1 MAARVVCISRTLGAG
16 GEEVARL
23 VADGL
28 GFRFVDDEIILR
40 AAEVAGVS
48 PETVAQAESTPSLIT
63 RIVEGLGKAPLADPG
78 MAVLHP
84 MPTAPSYTKLIEN
97 VIRQT
102 AEDGSVVIVA
112 HGASIPL
119 ANTAGVLRILVTAS
133 PEVRASR
140 VVEAGGGDAKA
151 AKKAVED
158 SDRERG
164 KFLQRFYGINHEHPT
179 HYDLTINTDNLDAAQ
194 ASALVVLAARA

>member
-1 MAARVVCISRTLGAG
+1 MASRVVCVSRTLGAG

-23 VADGL
+23 VADEL

-40 AAEVAGVS
+40 AAEAAGVS
-48 PETVAQAESTPSLIT
+48 PESVAQAETTPSLIT
-63 RIVEGLGKAPLADPG
+63 RIVESLGKAPLADPG
-78 MAVLHP
+78 MMVLP
-84 MPTAPSYTKLIEN
+84 QVQTSPSYTKLIER

-102 AEDGSVVIVA
+102 AGEGNVVIVA

-119 ANTAGVLRILVTAS
+119 AGAEGVLRILVTAS
-133 PEVRASR
+133 PEVRAQR
-140 VVEAGGGDAKA
+140 LVANGTCDGRG

-179 HYDLTINTDNLDAAQ
+179 HYDLTINTDAIDVARVAQ
-194 ASALVVLAARA
+194 LVAQAARA

>member
-1 MAARVVCISRTLGAG
+1 MASRVVCVSRTLGAG

-23 VADGL
+23 VADAL

-40 AAEVAGVS
+40 AAESAGVS

-63 RIVEGLGKAPLADPG
+63 RIVESLGKAPLADPG
-78 MAVLHP
+78 MMVLQ
-84 MPTAPSYTKLIEN
+84 PTPSSPSYTKLIER

-102 AEDGSVVIVA
+102 ADEGNVVIVA

-119 ANTAGVLRILVTAS
+119 AGEDGVLRILVTAS
-133 PEVRASR
+133 PEVRAQR
-140 VVEAGGGDAKA
+140 LATNGAGDERA

-164 KFLQRFYGINHEHPT
+164 KFLQRFYGVNHEHPT
-179 HYDLTINTDNLDAAQ
+179 HYDLTINTDAIGAPRVAQLVAQ
-194 ASALVVLAARA
+194 AARG